1 MQRYSM
7 QFRNTILHKMVGP
20 QKRSAPELAA
30 EYGISLATIYSWKSK
45 LKDGTLSLMN
55 NESTSDK
62 RIPSEKLMLLLEAKR
77 IPDGQLGEWLR
88 RNGLHSQHL
97 DLWEQELKSLL
108 NTAGEAREK
117 DLKQAHT
124 LLKQKK

>member
-77 IPDGQLGEWLR
+77 IPDNQLGEWLR

-97 DLWEQELKSLL
+97 DL
-108 NTAGEAREK
+108 
-117 DLKQAHT
+117 
-124 LLKQKK
+124 